1 MYEKRLCAFIDIL
14 GFRDLVQ
21 QSVKSPFLYNKIR
34 DLLREVGRAR
44 PIWERDNP
52 VDIIESRLRQQGVQ
66 HPKAEAN
73 RLIDEYSSAE
83 RGTSFSDSIV
93 LSAALNDH
101 AITGFFTSLL
111 FLSEGIAE
119 LGKYVRG
126 AVCLGELC
134 HEPDICFGPALI
146 TAYDLEKNAEYPRII
161 FSSETYMQISKVS
174 LPSVGSLAS
183 FIREDADGQRFLD
196 FLNKKAFELAGD
208 FRTDQMNE
216 IRRGL
221 NNQLFSSQ
229 VSNRVRKKLEW
240 LAGYFN
246 LTLKE
251 EPIVGI
257 DPLSTDFSNKG
268 AV

>member
-1 MYEKRLCAFIDIL
+1 MLFDTFIDIM
-14 GFRDLVQ
+14 GFGDLVQ
-21 QSVKSPFLYNKIR
+21 RSVRSPFLCNKIR
-34 DLLREVGRAR
+34 YLLREVSRAR
-44 PIWERDNP
+44 PIWERDSP

-73 RLIDEYSSAE
+73 RLVDEYSSTE
-83 RGTSFSDSIV
+83 RGTNFSDSIV

-161 FSSETYMQISKVS
+161 FTQEAYMQISKVS
-174 LPSVGSLAS
+174 LPNVGSLALY
-183 FIREDADGQRFLD
+183 IREDVDGQSFLD

-208 FRTDQMNE
+208 FHTDKMNE
-216 IRRGL
+216 IRREL
-221 NNQLFSSQ
+221 NNQLIPSQ
-229 VSNRVRKKLEW
+229 LSDRVRKKLAW
-240 LAGYFN
+240 LADYFN
-246 LTLKE
+246 LTLEE
-251 EPIVGI
+251 EPIAGI
-257 DPLSTDFSNKG
+257 DPLSTEFIE
-268 AV
+268 